1 MRHNV
6 RRARWHEVM
15 ARFPQILRDDQ
26 LPSQGAY
33 MEGPDGLQAVRG
45 SPEVPASRAW
55 SYFLPSHNLCH
66 KPHNCTWWSWV
77 ANSMW
82 AWRNGIWQQIVCSHW
97 FKFKKAIGIS
107 SGAQLIPS
115 GDDQEPRWKQEQEPA
130 LQLAWCNSG
139 RSPPLNLYK
148 VENLGLNYPHFH
160 NNDTRAL
167 PSIQLL

>member
-82 AWRNGIWQQIVCSHW
+82 ALRNGIWQKIVCSHW
-97 FKFKKAIGIS
+97 FFKKAIGIS
-107 SGAQLIPS
+107 SGALCPIDLKWRWPF
-115 GDDQEPRWKQEQEPA
+115 QEPGWKPWP
-130 LQLAWCNSG
+130 WCNSG

-167 PSIQLL
+167 PPIQLL